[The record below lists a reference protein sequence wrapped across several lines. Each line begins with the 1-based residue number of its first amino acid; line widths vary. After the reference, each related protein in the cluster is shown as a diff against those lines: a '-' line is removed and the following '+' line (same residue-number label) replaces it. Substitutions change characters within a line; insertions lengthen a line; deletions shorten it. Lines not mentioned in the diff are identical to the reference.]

1 MFLTVFFFL
10 IVLHLIVVCLSFSL
24 SELPSICL
32 SLLSFFLKFFSPI
45 FTNSVLLSFC
55 LYLLSP
61 SLSFHLSL
69 FFRPLLLYPFFL
81 SSASTVCHTPSFV
94 ILLSPSLCLS
104 SLISVFFPFS
114 SSTYIVLSFS
124 FLHLPP
130 YLSPSPCL
138 SLLLS
143 PSVTVF
149 LLISSLSLPASSYLP
164 IYLGLLHCLSFV
176 SAYSAQRTPPHCKI

>member
-1 MFLTVFFFL
+1 MSYTCLSFVFLSLCQNFHLFVFL
-10 IVLHLIVVCLSFSL
+10 CSPSSLSFSL
-24 SELPSICL
+24 LSSLILSYSPAVIRCFLPLSPSIFL
-32 SLLSFFLKFFSPI
+32 FFF
-45 FTNSVLLSFC
+45 VLSFC
-55 LYLLSP
+55 IPFFCLL
-61 SLSFHLSL
+61 LLQYVTLHLSSS
-69 FFRPLLLYPFFL
+69 FYNLY
-81 SSASTVCHTPSFV
+81 
-94 ILLSPSLCLS
+94 PSLCLS

-130 YLSPSPCL
+130 LLSPSPCL

-149 LLISSLSLPASSYLP
+149 LLISSLSLPALSYLP